1 MYYFFIHQPSYF
13 TEANMLNTAVQNF
26 DFHCLKEYGKFLLDN
41 CLEEASVE
49 NIKISRE
56 VKLPLLKVFAHLS
69 EDQLLNVSKEVLQQ
83 FFRQL
88 AEGEALKKSIE
99 AILHWKAGSHPL
111 VATENIKMADIS
123 LIHHTR
129 KQLLLD
135 FLPQFTNDSVK
146 IISIAKELEKFFS
159 LVEHYSFQAFLDLR
173 KEEQNKFTLELQET
187 NKKLKEQ
194 ISIRKLTEETLENE
208 RNYLKAVLENIT
220 DGIVACD
227 ENGILSYFNQ
237 ATREFHGITEEA
249 LSAEEWP
256 SHYKLFQPDG
266 KTLLNKEEVPLYRA
280 YKGEFVN
287 EAEILIAPENGKKR
301 LVLTKGQPI
310 VSSQGKKLGAVVVMH
325 EITQLKQ
332 LQQQQKETISE
343 LNKKNHGLA
352 EALGKLKETEE
363 QLAKTNNELEVRVE
377 ARTKELRN
385 SEFQMRL
392 ITDALPVLI
401 SFIDAEEK
409 YRFINKAYEDWF
421 NLPRQEI
428 YGKRLE
434 EIVGSEA
441 YLKVKPTVKRVLSG
455 ETIYLET
462 QLDYKGAGKKHVSIH
477 YIPHKIDSSVE
488 GYFALITD
496 ISDHKNAEERL
507 KRTEADLRKRN
518 EELERIN
525 NDLDNFIYT
534 ASHDLK
540 SPVVNLQGLTTIIR
554 KKLDK
559 EAGFTGSELLD
570 MVDKSVQ
577 KLKNTIGELTEIAK
591 VQKDLEQQAEKV
603 SFQQVAEDVKE
614 DINGTIEESGAI
626 LKEEWLVPD
635 IIYPRNNL
643 RSILYNL
650 LSNAVKYRCPD
661 RQPKISIKTYQE
673 NGYVVLRV
681 EDNGLGISKQQQPKM
696 FSMFKRFHSHVE
708 GTGIGLYIIKRIVEN
723 RGGKIEVES
732 EQYSGSVF
740 KVYLRKDSADS

>member
-1 MYYFFIHQPSYF
+1 
-13 TEANMLNTAVQNF
+13 MLNPGLKDLKF
-26 DFHCLKEYGKFLLDN
+26 PHLKEYGKFLLDH
-41 CLEEASVE
+41 CLEAAAAE
-49 NIKISRE
+49 NLKISRE
-56 VKLPLLKVFAHLS
+56 VKLPLLEVFAHLS
-69 EDQLLNVSKEVLQQ
+69 EYQLLKISKEVLQQ

-88 AEGEALKKSIE
+88 VEGEALKKSIE
-99 AILHWKAGSHPL
+99 SIQHWKAGSHPL

-123 LIHHTR
+123 LLHHTR

-135 FLPQFTNDSVK
+135 FLPQYTNDSAKV
-146 IISIAKELEKFFS
+146 ISIAKELEKFFS
-159 LVEHYSFQAFLDLR
+159 LLEHYSFQAFLDLR
-173 KEEQNKFTLELQET
+173 KEEQHAFTHELQET
-187 NKKLKEQ
+187 NEKLKEQ
-194 ISIRKLTEETLENE
+194 ITIRKQTEETLENE

-227 ENGILSYFNQ
+227 ENGILSYFNK
-237 ATREFHGITEEA
+237 ATREFHGITEKA
-249 LSAEEWP
+249 LPAEKWS
-256 SHYKLFQPDG
+256 SHYQLFQPDG
-266 KTLLNKEEVPLYRA
+266 KTLLKKDEVPLYRA
-280 YKGEFVN
+280 FKGEFVN
-287 EAEILIAPENGKKR
+287 EVEMLIAPENGKKR
-301 LVLTKGQPI
+301 LVLSKGQPI

-332 LQQQQKETISE
+332 LQHQQKEIISE
-343 LNKKNHGLA
+343 LNKKNQGLA
-352 EALGKLKETEE
+352 EALRKLKETEE

-377 ARTKELRN
+377 ARTNELRN
-385 SEFQMRL
+385 NELQMRL

-401 SFIDAEEK
+401 SFVDAEEK

-421 NLPRQEI
+421 ELPRQEI

-434 EIVGSEA
+434 EIIGSES
-441 YLKVKPTVKRVLSG
+441 YKRVKPTVDRALSG
-455 ETIYLET
+455 ETLYLET
-462 QLDYKGAGKKHVSIH
+462 QLDYIGVGKKHVSVH
-477 YIPHKIDSSVE
+477 YIPHKINNSVV

-540 SPVVNLQGLTTIIR
+540 SPVVNLQGLTSIIR

-559 EAGFTGSELLD
+559 ETTGFDGSELLG

-577 KLKNTIGELTEIAK
+577 KLKNTISELTEIAK

-603 SFQQVAEDVKE
+603 SFQDIADDVKE
-614 DINGTIEESGAI
+614 DINGMIEESGV
-626 LKEEWLVPD
+626 LLEEEWLIPV
-635 IIYPRNNL
+635 ITYPRNNL

-661 RQPKISIKTYQE
+661 RQPKISTKTYQE
-673 NGYVVLRV
+673 NGYVILQV

-708 GTGIGLYIIKRIVEN
+708 GTGVGLYIIKRIVEN

-732 EQYSGSVF
+732 EQNSGSVF
-740 KVYLRKDSADS
+740 KVYLKKDSADS